1 VPEAEPAGALRARDA
16 LDRFLDHLAGR
27 NASPRT
33 IVEYRRN
40 AGDFLAFVESRGV
53 DWATPG
59 RTDIRAYLATLA
71 DRGLAPASIGG
82 RLSAIRALYRYATRQ
97 GWLVTDPLA
106 GVRSPRRPGRLPRV
120 LGQADAARLVEAP
133 LRTDRPRRRRGSPA
147 ALDEAIRRRDAAIL
161 ELLYA
166 TGMRISELAGL
177 GLGQVDLGRRRLR
190 VIGKGSKE
198 RELLFGRPAAA
209 ALQAYLEGARAWL
222 VARAAPGT
230 RTPRAAAAGESDAVF
245 LNAAGGPL
253 SARGARLVVD
263 RWALAAGI
271 GRAASPHTLR
281 HSFAT
286 HLLEGG
292 ADLRSVQELLGH
304 ANLATTQIYT
314 HLSDGAL
321 RSAYRAAHPR
331 SARVGGEGGGR
342 IGPVRGRETRG

>member
-1 VPEAEPAGALRARDA
+1 VPEAEPAGALRAEEA
-16 LDRFLDHLAGR
+16 LERFLDHLAGR

-40 AGDFLAFVESRGV
+40 AGDFLEFVESRGV
-53 DWATPG
+53 DWAVPG
-59 RTDIRAYLATLA
+59 RTDIRAYLAQLA

-97 GWLVTDPLA
+97 GWLVADPLA

-133 LRTDRPRRRRGSPA
+133 LRIDRPRRRSSAPG
-147 ALDEAIRRRDAAIL
+147 LDAAIRRRDAAIL

-177 GLGQVDLGRRRLR
+177 GLGQLDLGRRRLR
-190 VIGKGSKE
+190 VVGKGSKE

-209 ALQAYLEGARAWL
+209 ALQVYLEAARAEL
-222 VARAAPGT
+222 AERAVARHGAQGAGAADG
-230 RTPRAAAAGESDAVF
+230 SDAVF

-253 SARGARLVVD
+253 TARGARMVVD

-292 ADLRSVQELLGH
+292 ADLRSVQEFLGH

-331 SARVGGEGGGR
+331 SARATGER
-342 IGPVRGRETRG
+342 SAPIGPVHGDGARR